1 MRARR
6 RLSPLSGAA
15 LVLLA
20 FAFQPSGAL
29 ATSAAPSKTRVDVF
43 YAASLEEIMNN
54 QVASAFDKA
63 TGDRFVG
70 FPGGSTQLASEIR
83 GKLEKADVFVS
94 ASPSVDA
101 SLMGRA
107 NGNWLTS
114 YRAFGRTYLEIGYNP
129 RSHFAPDLRSK
140 PWYDVVSQPGFS
152 LGRTD
157 PATDP
162 KGVLAAEALI
172 EAAKD
177 HHQPVLAKDAAEPSN
192 VFPEAS
198 LVGRVQAGQLDA
210 GFFYGVEAAAAKLPT
225 VALSG
230 YHLYATYTVAA
241 VNRAAHPAAAKAF
254 VEFLTSRAAQ
264 KLMARDGM
272 QPFAGK

>member
-1 MRARR
+1 MRVPR
-6 RLSPLSGAA
+6 RLSPLVGAA
-15 LVLLA
+15 LVLLP
-20 FAFQPSGAL
+20 FQPFGAL
-29 ATSAAPSKTRVDVF
+29 TASAAPSKTRVDVF

-54 QVASAFDKA
+54 QLAPAFDKL

-70 FPGGSTQLASEIR
+70 FPGGSTELASEIR

-94 ASPSVDA
+94 ASPSVNA

-107 NGNWLTS
+107 NGDWVTS

-129 RSHFAPDLRSK
+129 KSHFALDLRSK
-140 PWYDVVSQPGFS
+140 PWYNVVGQPGFS

-162 KGVLAAEALI
+162 KGALAKQALI
-172 EAAKD
+172 EAAKQ
-177 HHQPVLAKDAAEPSN
+177 HHQPALAKDAAESSN
-192 VFPEAS
+192 IFPEAS

-230 YHLYATYTVAA
+230 YDLYATYTVAA
-241 VNRAAHPAAAKAF
+241 VNRAAHPRAAKAF
-254 VEFLTSRAAQ
+254 VKFLTSRAAQ

-272 QPFAGK
+272 QPFAGN